1 MIHEQIKN
9 QIKDAMRA
17 KDAVR
22 LEVLRGLS
30 ALFSNELIAKQVAG
44 TVPTSV
50 TLLADEDTLALIR
63 RSVKQRKDSIEQFE
77 KGSRP
82 ELAEKERGEL
92 VILEAFL
99 PQQMSKEEIQK
110 FVESKIAGQTLDKAK
125 LGQFIGQIMKDLK
138 GKADGALVK
147 MVVESLVK

>member
-17 KDAVR
+17 KDAIR
-22 LEVLRGLS
+22 LEVLRGLA
-30 ALFSNELIAKQVAG
+30 ALFSNELIAKQVKG
-44 TVPTSV
+44 DVPTSV
-50 TLLADEDTLALIR
+50 VLLGDEDSLALIR

-77 KGSRP
+77 KGGRP
-82 ELAEKERGEL
+82 ELAEKERSEL

-99 PQQMSKEEIQK
+99 PQQMSKEDIQK
-110 FVESKIAGQTLDKAK
+110 FVESKMVGQTLDKAK

-147 MVVESLVK
+147 TVVENLVK